1 MAFRRRFGRSRGRS
15 SSRGNSRQVPRWTA
29 QAVEQL
35 LTAAI
40 PNQAVSLYTP
50 STTIGAGV
58 YEEESKLVR
67 LVGRLSVSALDNG
80 TVLPGPIG
88 IGIVKTMAQFGA
100 PVVGGLNDP
109 LIASELAT
117 RDWLG
122 VYNTQVPA
130 QSGPTGFMRY
140 IDIDTKVQRRLKAS
154 EAIMLMLMN
163 GTGDDIVIT
172 VDIRILIVI
181 RM

>member
-1 MAFRRRFGRSRGRS
+1 MALRRRFSGFRPRFSGQRT
-15 SSRGNSRQVPRWTA
+15 SRQVPRWTA
-29 QAVEQL
+29 QAVDQL

-67 LVGRLSVSALDNG
+67 LVGRLSVSPLDNG
-80 TVLPGPIG
+80 TVLPGPVG
-88 IGIVKTMAQFGA
+88 MGIVKTMAQFGA

-109 LIASELAT
+109 LIASELAA

-122 VYNTQVPA
+122 VYNTQVPP
-130 QSGPTGFMRY
+130 QSGPNGWIRY
-140 IDIDTKVQRRLKAS
+140 IDIDTRVQRRLKAS
-154 EAIMLMLMN
+154 EAITLMLMN
-163 GTGDDIVIT
+163 GTGDDVVIT